1 MFMVVDVLVIRVV
14 VYLNEPSSLF
24 RRDDQDIKNSVG
36 FFDIGS
42 HGEVSSRM
50 SVLYRWFV
58 DKDLQVLYTRVFL
71 IRMDKTIDCLLQS
84 LFGRNV
90 GLGVGRDAKD
100 ENGHRQL
107 YACIQKIRVDECSD
121 SGGKFLDRE
130 WLAKRRQFHDELLVV
145 GAQSNGL

>member
-36 FFDIGS
+36 FFDIGL

-71 IRMDKTIDCLLQS
+71 MVSPSESVDKS
-84 LFGRNV
+84 FGIFMII
-90 GLGVGRDAKD
+90 GGGV
-100 ENGHRQL
+100 
-107 YACIQKIRVDECSD
+107 
-121 SGGKFLDRE
+121 
-130 WLAKRRQFHDELLVV
+130 
-145 GAQSNGL
+145 